1 MVRGKARERE
11 SIPLFISQNIQAK
24 NTGVGHP
31 ANGKKSSMNKKGLFI
46 ISQGCEKELEELGQT
61 RIIDESELE

>member
-31 ANGKKSSMNKKGLFI
+31 ANGKKSSMNIGRAFL
-46 ISQGCEKELEELGQT
+46 
-61 RIIDESELE
+61 